1 LKLGKTREVE
11 EPTSQ
16 TLFIHSLTEQRHVEK
31 NADGRFS
38 GGTHGFGVGHI
49 TPEAFLG
56 GPLALVKTGDE
67 ITIDAQKRTL
77 TLHIESDIL
86 ARRRQSW
93 TQPVPRFRRGVLAK
107 YAAQVADASHGAV
120 TDKGL

>member
-1 LKLGKTREVE
+1 
-11 EPTSQ
+11 
-16 TLFIHSLTEQRHVEK
+16 
-31 NADGRFS
+31 
-38 GGTHGFGVGHI
+38 
-49 TPEAFLG
+49 
-56 GPLALVKTGDE
+56 VKTGDQ

-93 TQPVPRFRRGVLAK
+93 TQPVPRFRREVLAK
-107 YAAQVADASHGAV
+107 YAALVADASHGAV